1 MKLYISALKY
11 ILLLIIGITLLILAF
26 KGQDLNSLISDLQKA
41 NYGWVS
47 ASLSTMFLAHVLRAF
62 RWRMMISSLGH
73 GTPSMVNTTYAVIIG
88 YLANLA
94 LPRMGEVSR
103 CGVVN
108 RTDNIPVIK
117 LIGTVIVER
126 IIDLLMLIIFIA
138 FSIFL
143 QFDVISEFLY
153 RDVFLKLN
161 GSAGNRT
168 ILIFAALM
176 LIIALVF
183 FYILMK
189 KKKWGIRSLLY
200 NLFMDMKS
208 GILSVKDLKNKTG
221 FIASSIGIWLLY
233 WISCYLCF
241 FALNSTSRLGIM
253 PALSTLVF
261 SSIGMVAP
269 VQGGIGAF
277 HWMVSE
283 GLEIYNI
290 PKSEGLAYALLIHSS
305 QTILILF
312 TGAISLI
319 ILMLKPKSIANEQTS
334 KYSG

>member
-1 MKLYISALKY
+1 MKLYISAFKY

-26 KGQDLNSLISDLQKA
+26 KGQDLNRLISDLQKA
-41 NYGWVS
+41 HYGWVA
-47 ASLSTMFLAHVLRAF
+47 ASLTTMFLGHILRAF
-62 RWRMMISSLGH
+62 RWRMMISSLGQ
-73 GTPSMVNTTYAVIIG
+73 GTPSMLNTIYAVIIG

-103 CGVVN
+103 CGVIN
-108 RTDNIPVIK
+108 KTDNIAVAK

-126 IIDLLMLIIFIA
+126 IIDLLMLTIFIA
-138 FSIFL
+138 FSIFF

-161 GSAGNRT
+161 GSTANLT
-168 ILIFAALM
+168 ILIFAAAM
-176 LIIALVF
+176 FFIALLF

-189 KKKWGIRSLLY
+189 KKKWGIRNQLY
-200 NLFMDMKS
+200 NLFMDLKS
-208 GILSVKDLKNKTG
+208 GILSVKDLKNKTV
-221 FIASSIGIWLLY
+221 FISSSIMIWLLY

-241 FALNSTSRLGIM
+241 FALDSTANLGIL

-261 SSIGMVAP
+261 SSIGMIAP

-319 ILMLKPKSIANEQTS
+319 ILMLKPKSIKNEQT
-334 KYSG
+334 

>member
-41 NYGWVS
+41 HYGWVS

-73 GTPSMVNTTYAVIIG
+73 GTPSIVNTTYAVIIG

-94 LPRMGEVSR
+94 LPRMREVSR